1 MRIMKKIFFYQLGL
15 TFFLLIAAP
24 LNAAEPASA
33 PLDKK
38 AIEKVLRDVLLTNP
52 EIVVEA
58 IEAYRAKQ
66 EADKANKARET
77 LVSRRKE
84 LNGGAMTPIGGNPI
98 GTITVVEFF
107 DYQCGYCKRV
117 FPSILALMQSDKRIR
132 YVFKELPI
140 LGPASMVASRAAI
153 AAWKIDKKK
162 YLPFHT
168 ALMASRGRL
177 SEGKILRIA
186 EDSGIDPKEL
196 QKQMKEPE
204 VYQELQNNLNL
215 AQALNINGTPAFI
228 IGNKIVPGAVS
239 LEELKRMVEAEQK
252 SNYLIGNNVNR

>member
-1 MRIMKKIFFYQLGL
+1 MNLIKKFFFYQLGL
-15 TFFLLIAAP
+15 TFFLLASAP
-24 LNAAEPASA
+24 LHAAEPAKT
-33 PLDKK
+33 PLDKET
-38 AIEKVLRDVLLTNP
+38 IEKVLREVLRTNP

-66 EADKANKARET
+66 EAEKANKAREA
-77 LVSRRKE
+77 LASRRKE
-84 LNGGAMTPIGGNPI
+84 LNGGAMTPIGGNPK
-98 GTITVVEFF
+98 GTVTVVEFF

-117 FPSILALMQSDKRIR
+117 FPSILALIQSDKRIR

-140 LGPASMVASRAAI
+140 LGPASMLASRAAI
-153 AAWKIDKKK
+153 AAWEIDQKK

-177 SEGKILRIA
+177 NEGKILRIA
-186 EDSGIDPKEL
+186 KDSGINPDEL

-204 VYQELQNNLNL
+204 VFQELQNNLNL

-228 IGNKIVPGAVS
+228 IGNQIIPGAVS
-239 LEELKRMVEAEQK
+239 LDELKRMVEAENK
-252 SNYLIGNNVNR
+252 S